1 MKKLKGRLTR
11 KITNILSALVLWCDG
26 RGCFKV
32 STQYRF
38 SLSDNIFL
46 DITKGM
52 GTVFSYHVI
61 LKEGG
66 WTVLDTTLDYDIF
79 RKDVPIHKAY
89 TAKGTR
95 VNGGIDNITG
105 LKNLLGKLNEEIRKK
120 S

>member
-11 KITNILSALVLWCDG
+11 KITDILSALVLWCDG

-32 STQYRF
+32 STQYRS
-38 SLSDNIFL
+38 SLSDNFFL

-52 GTVFSYHVI
+52 STVFSYHVI
-61 LKEGG
+61 LREKG
-66 WTVLDTTLDYDIF
+66 WAVLDTTLDYDIF
-79 RKDVPIHKAY
+79 RKDVPIQRAY

-95 VNGGIDNITG
+95 VTGEIDNIVG

>member
-11 KITNILSALVLWCDG
+11 KITDILSALVLWCDG

-38 SLSDNIFL
+38 PIPNNFFL
-46 DITKGM
+46 DITKEM
-52 GTVFSYHVI
+52 GTLSYHVV

-66 WTVLDTTLDYDIF
+66 WAILDTTLDYDIF
-79 RKDVPIHKAY
+79 RKDVPFQRAY
-89 TAKGTR
+89 TAKGIR
-95 VNGGIDNITG
+95 VQRGIDNITG
-105 LKNLLGKLNEEIRKK
+105 LKNLLGKLNEEIRIK

>member
-11 KITNILSALVLWCDG
+11 KITDILSALVLWCDG

-38 SLSDNIFL
+38 SLSDNFFL

-66 WTVLDTTLDYDIF
+66 WAVLDTTLDYDIF
-79 RKDVPIHKAY
+79 RKDVPIQRAY

-95 VNGGIDNITG
+95 VRRAEDNITG

>member
-11 KITNILSALVLWCDG
+11 RITDILSALVLWCDG
-26 RGCFKV
+26 RGCFKI

-38 SLSDNIFL
+38 PVSDNFFL

-52 GTVFSYHVI
+52 NTVFSYHVI
-61 LKEGG
+61 LEERG
-66 WTVLDTTLDYDIF
+66 WTILDTTLDYDIF
-79 RKDVPIHKAY
+79 RKDVPIQRAY

-95 VNGGIDNITG
+95 VKGGVDNITG

-120 S
+120 N